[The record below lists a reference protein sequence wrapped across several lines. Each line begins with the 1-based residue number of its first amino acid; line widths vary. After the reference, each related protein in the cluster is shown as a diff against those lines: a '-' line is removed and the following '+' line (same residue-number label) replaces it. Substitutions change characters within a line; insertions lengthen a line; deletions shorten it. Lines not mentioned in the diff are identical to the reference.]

1 VEQSPAQVQ
10 LKKLTL
16 ENAKTIAT
24 IKKLLTEESAPQ
36 RDKKILKVLTVLEV
50 HTDEAMRVGLNAS
63 AQFIAQAKTGRVR
76 TTTAKAATSAEPR
89 VQSPFSQ
96 LMEHHAKQF
105 VDRRIP
111 DAAAQGAAIKYILES
126 FTPELAIKKY
136 NQQLEE
142 SQGRYRVSWLTVR
155 KEIGRM
161 QTHGVRPLNAGERND
176 AQRSQN
182 LDFIADLRGDGG
194 RDYH

>member
-1 VEQSPAQVQ
+1 MDLSPAQAQ

-16 ENAKTIAT
+16 ENAKTIAN
-24 IKKLLTEESAPQ
+24 IKKLLTEESPQ
-36 RDKKILKVLTVLEV
+36 RDKKILKLLTVLEV

-63 AQFIAQAKTGRVR
+63 AQFIAQTKTGRAR
-76 TTTAKAATSAEPR
+76 TSQAKASPSTEPKA
-89 VQSPFSQ
+89 QSPFSQ

-111 DAAAQGAAIKYILES
+111 DAAAQGSAIKYILES

-142 SQGRYRVSWLTVR
+142 SQGKWRVSWLTVR
-155 KEIGRM
+155 KDIGRM
-161 QTHGVRPLNAGERND
+161 QTNGVRPLDAAERN
-176 AQRSQN
+176 ATRYSEN
-182 LDFIADLRGDGG
+182 LEFIADLRGDSGP
-194 RDYH
+194 DYH